1 MENNEYEVLQVQHDQ
16 NIVQLDA
23 VERAN
28 VDSQVATAKQYPR
41 NVTRSI
47 NNSIAMATMDEN
59 TAQSCGYALP
69 RGNKYGEDA
78 TLSPSEQEMHQ
89 KSLDEARLRL
99 RHELK
104 RAEASEQQQ
113 RAVEDLARENA
124 LSEQSRKE
132 IARDNYADRGRSEM
146 LSSGDVSIDAKI
158 VSEWAKG
165 QSLRGGE
172 MDPKMQEEI
181 RKRFPATSAAQAMH
195 GWSSGQDL
203 RQKREEAR
211 RVLKERRAQQRE
223 QQKEED

>member
-1 MENNEYEVLQVQHDQ
+1 MRILALVISYLALSAVNVQAADKPLIDLDDEYL
-16 NIVQLDA
+16 
-23 VERAN
+23 
-28 VDSQVATAKQYPR
+28 S
-41 NVTRSI
+41 
-47 NNSIAMATMDEN
+47 
-59 TAQSCGYALP
+59 
-69 RGNKYGEDA
+69 YGEDA

-223 QQKEED
+223 QQKKED